1 MSIVSAMFNNKIQSF
16 EQAFQAKNI
25 TSPQMQE
32 AIRAWFLMYMECPP
46 PDGED
51 DCQRLPV
58 VIVNKITKTAFS
70 EYEATVQSKGPKA
83 EFMAG
88 LLDKLDKT
96 KKPAM
101 QQALV
106 GGECFVK
113 PVLAPGGFD
122 FAIVRRD
129 CFIPLARDTAG
140 RITDMGTSET
150 TSHEGRYYTLL
161 ERRTV
166 DISGA
171 LTIQSKLYV
180 SNDPSLI
187 GSEVGLTALPRYA
200 RLQPEIVLPGIGNIG
215 MAYVKTPLLN
225 CVDMPKYY
233 EISETA
239 AKQAK
244 DANSFSDYVP
254 SSATAEYRAM
264 VDHAYALGEKQ
275 KSQVDPMYHEKID
288 GLLDRYARKLA
299 DNLNSRNAIDA
310 DVPSI
315 LISGGGN
322 FPTARKE
329 KQNAARDKNMGE
341 YMEIKGLLDKMRSVG
356 RGGISA
362 DDGLAVEK
370 LTAKLAGLEQ
380 AQELMKTVNAYYRK
394 HETLDGCPS
403 LSPERIS
410 EMKESMA
417 RGWPMKRAPYPPYAL
432 TNNNANIH
440 RVRQRLEELQNRS
453 KFAGWTFHGGE
464 AKINEGENRL
474 QLLFDEK
481 PSEDQRRALKG
492 EGFKWAP
499 SQSAWQRQLN
509 QNAIRAADRLDFL
522 RPKDGGRVR
531 DLQPYAHKTAPDRG
545 ER

>member
-1 MSIVSAMFNNKIQSF
+1 
-16 EQAFQAKNI
+16 
-25 TSPQMQE
+25 
-32 AIRAWFLMYMECPP
+32 
-46 PDGED
+46 
-51 DCQRLPV
+51 
-58 VIVNKITKTAFS
+58 
-70 EYEATVQSKGPKA
+70 
-83 EFMAG
+83 
-88 LLDKLDKT
+88 
-96 KKPAM
+96 
-101 QQALV
+101 
-106 GGECFVK
+106 
-113 PVLAPGGFD
+113 
-122 FAIVRRD
+122 
-129 CFIPLARDTAG
+129 
-140 RITDMGTSET
+140 
-150 TSHEGRYYTLL
+150 
-161 ERRTV
+161 
-166 DISGA
+166 
-171 LTIQSKLYV
+171 
-180 SNDPSLI
+180 
-187 GSEVGLTALPRYA
+187 
-200 RLQPEIVLPGIGNIG
+200 
-215 MAYVKTPLLN
+215 
-225 CVDMPKYY
+225 MPKYY

-254 SSATAEYRAM
+254 GSATAEYRAM

-288 GLLDRYARKLA
+288 SLLDRYAHKLA

-310 DVPSI
+310 RVPSI

-380 AQELMKTVNAYYRK
+380 AQELMKAVNAYYRK
-394 HETLDGCPS
+394 HETLDGCPG
-403 LSPERIS
+403 LSPERIG

-417 RGWPMKRAPYPPYAL
+417 RGWPMKRVPYPPYAL

-440 RVRQRLEELQNRS
+440 RVQARLEELQNRS
-453 KFAGWTFHGGE
+453 EFAGWTFPGGK

-481 PSEDQRRALKG
+481 PSEEQRQALKS

-522 RPKDGGRVR
+522 RPEDGGRVR